1 MRYELWIGLR
11 YLRARRKQ
19 RAISV
24 VTWLSV
30 LGVTIGVTA
39 LIVVIAVMTG
49 FAESLQERIL
59 GITAH
64 VVVLQRGQE
73 MKDPEGVRARL
84 LKIPGVVG
92 ASPFIA
98 REVIVQ
104 GPNRASGVVVR
115 ALDPETA
122 ESVIP
127 FKRILKGGDLADLDA
142 SVRGAL
148 PGIIL
153 GKELLNYLGCGVGD
167 TVVLVSPIGT
177 LTPWGNLPKW
187 KKFQVKG
194 FMDSGYW
201 EFDFKLAYIS
211 IAVAQEV
218 FEIPG
223 RVTGIELRVE
233 EIYRARDVRKSI
245 HDSPLGGEYVA
256 EDWMQRNR
264 NLLFALGMEKRV
276 MFVILFCIVGV
287 AALLIISILVMMV
300 MEKQKEIAVL
310 KAMGARSAHVLQIF
324 VFQGLMIGSA
334 GTLLGSLGGLM
345 ISWNLDRI
353 LGWVEGITGFRF
365 LPGDVYYI
373 TEVPSRVNAMDVG
386 IIVGVTL
393 LISVLASVYPSW
405 KASRMEPVEGL
416 RYG

>member
-115 ALDPETA
+115 ALDPATA

-373 TEVPSRVNAMDVG
+373 TEVPSRVNAIDVG